1 MNQDSSALFLMYT
14 FAVVLSFVITY
25 YLIKSA
31 VRSANRKQTDFL
43 DAQTRILIEMARKQ
57 GVSEDEISKIQ
68 KRLN

>member
-1 MNQDSSALFLMYT
+1 MDSQTFNLLFII
-14 FAVVLSFVITY
+14 ASIISFVIFY

-31 VRSANRKQTDFL
+31 VKSANKRQVEFL